1 MESINRKAMKNL
13 ILLFTIFAIVGCSKP
28 IDEPKNLIPKDKMSE
43 MVADFAMADQMS
55 FLNQTGNL
63 ETQTR
68 YILKKHNVTAK
79 QFSESYKYYLSSPS
93 SLDKIYDD
101 AQEIIINK
109 DPDAEKYIDKKMEQ
123 NKTSAP
129 YLNK

>member
-1 MESINRKAMKNL
+1 MKNL

-28 IDEPKNLIPKDKMSE
+28 IDEPKNLIPKHKMSE